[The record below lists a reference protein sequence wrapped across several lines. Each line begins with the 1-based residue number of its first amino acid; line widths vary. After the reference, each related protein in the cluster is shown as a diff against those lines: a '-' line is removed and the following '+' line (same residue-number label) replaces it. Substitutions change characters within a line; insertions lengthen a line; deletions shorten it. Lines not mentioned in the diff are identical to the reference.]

1 MCKDR
6 KTTHI
11 NWKNRETDRGGEMNL
26 QVEQVDK
33 DLVHKFK
40 IIGEIDIYTA
50 PKLKEHLAK
59 LEQAE
64 GMEVELDLS
73 EVNYMDSTGLGVFV
87 GFYKEIKAHNAKLV
101 IKGLNQRLYRLFEI
115 TGLNEIMEIE
125 QIEGGEDDASV

>member
-1 MCKDR
+1 
-6 KTTHI
+6 
-11 NWKNRETDRGGEMNL
+11 MNL

-33 DLVHKFK
+33 DLVHNFK

-59 LEQAE
+59 LDKAE

-73 EVNYMDSTGLGVFV
+73 EVNYMDSTGLGIFV
-87 GFYKEIKAHNAKLV
+87 GFYKEVKANNGKLV

-115 TGLNEIMEIE
+115 TGLSEIMDIE
-125 QIEGGEDDASV
+125 QSEGGEDNASI

>member
-1 MCKDR
+1 
-6 KTTHI
+6 
-11 NWKNRETDRGGEMNL
+11 MNL

-33 DLVHKFK
+33 DLVHNFK

-50 PKLKEHLAK
+50 PKLKEHLAN
-59 LEQAE
+59 LEQAA

-87 GFYKEIKAHNAKLV
+87 GFYKEVKANNGSLV

-115 TGLNEIMEIE
+115 TGLSDIMEIE
-125 QIEGGEDDASV
+125 QSKGGEDNAGV

>member
-1 MCKDR
+1 
-6 KTTHI
+6 
-11 NWKNRETDRGGEMNL
+11 MNL
-26 QVEQVDK
+26 QVEQMDNE
-33 DLVHKFK
+33 LVHNFK

-50 PKLKEHLAK
+50 PKLKEHLSA

-87 GFYKEIKAHNAKLV
+87 GFYKEVIANNGKLV

-115 TGLNEIMEIE
+115 TGLSDIMDVE
-125 QIEGGEDDASV
+125 QSKGGEDDASV

>member
-1 MCKDR
+1 
-6 KTTHI
+6 
-11 NWKNRETDRGGEMNL
+11 MNL
-26 QVEQVDK
+26 QVEQIDK
-33 DLVHKFK
+33 DLVHNFK

-50 PKLKEHLAK
+50 PKLKEHLAS

-87 GFYKEIKAHNAKLV
+87 GFYKEVTANNGSLV

-115 TGLNEIMEIE
+115 TGLNEIMQIE
-125 QIEGGEDDASV
+125 QAEGGEDDASV

>member
-1 MCKDR
+1 
-6 KTTHI
+6 
-11 NWKNRETDRGGEMNL
+11 MNL

-33 DLVHKFK
+33 DLVHNFK

-50 PKLKEHLAK
+50 PKLKEHLAR

-87 GFYKEIKAHNAKLV
+87 GFYKEITAHNGKLV

-115 TGLNEIMEIE
+115 TGLSDIMQIE
-125 QIEGGEDDASV
+125 QVEGGEHDASI